1 MASNEENLP
10 LGRNHRMRLVR
21 LRVSETEI
29 DVLTEEEDDLKRPPF
44 CMGFIHPL
52 SKTTEWSPASEL
64 RGQSFAVWANTPVIE
79 SDFDRIVQQYM
90 QCCAQ
95 HDRPR
100 AVRSGSQRG
109 GITVG
114 FRLQLQPETP
124 KAGR

>member
-52 SKTTEWSPASEL
+52 SKVASPKLLLDNRMVAGVGVA
-64 RGQSFAVWANTPVIE
+64 RTVI
-79 SDFDRIVQQYM
+79 
-90 QCCAQ
+90 C
-95 HDRPR
+95 
-100 AVRSGSQRG
+100 GLG
-109 GITVG
+109 
-114 FRLQLQPETP
+114 
-124 KAGR
+124 